1 MLSPI
6 ATKSNPLGYSG
17 ERLIN
22 GFIRPTDGVS
32 QGVVIGASGTL
43 PIATLSADNPV
54 RAMINHNGVL
64 HAVCGGKLYSV
75 ASDVATELGTI
86 PDGATY
92 MASSGTELGIIANE
106 TYYLWDGTAL
116 TTPDTGQVTTPRYIA
131 HLDGF
136 FVVAGADSER
146 EDTFSVSDIFD
157 GSTFQGLN
165 FATAENAPDKITGAI
180 ADHGQLWLFGSTTT
194 EVWYNSGDAD
204 FPFTPN
210 SGAVVQQGC
219 QSGTIAQLDNSLFWV
234 SPENT
239 VLRSGGG
246 QPEVISTRPIGEIL
260 SSSTIEGALAFF
272 DKDHLIYAVRRT
284 GATTLC
290 YDVTTQVWH
299 ERAQGALNDAAWSGA
314 CAVSVEGTPYIG
326 TSSGKIAKLDAD
338 TYTDDGE
345 VLTLEAVT
353 SPITKGGVRFA
364 IRRLYAQIQSGGVDI
379 GRSPKVL
386 LQLSRDGKNW
396 DRGTYRDLGVR
407 GEYMTSVEWHALG
420 QFETVWARLR
430 ITDPVQRDIHGVAYE

>member
-6 ATKSNPLGYSG
+6 ATKSNPLDYSG
-17 ERLIN
+17 ERVVN
-22 GFIRPTDGVS
+22 GFIRPADGVS

-43 PIATLSADNPV
+43 PLVTLSQDNPV
-54 RAMINHNGVL
+54 RAMISHSGVL

-75 ASDVATELGTI
+75 SGGVATELADI
-86 PDGATY
+86 PDGTTY
-92 MASSGTELGIIANE
+92 MATSGTELAIIATE
-106 TYYLWDGTAL
+106 IYHLWDGTTL

-136 FVVAGADSER
+136 FVVAGADDER
-146 EDTFSVSDIFD
+146 EDTFCVSDIYD

-204 FPFTPN
+204 FPFVPN
-210 SGAVVQQGC
+210 AGAVVQQGC
-219 QSGTIAQLDNSLFWV
+219 QAGTIAQLDNSLFWV
-234 SPENT
+234 TPENT

-246 QPEVISTRPIGEIL
+246 QPEVISTREIEVLL
-260 SSSTIEGALAFF
+260 SGATIEGALAFF
-272 DKDHLIYAVRRT
+272 DKGHLIYAVRRA

-314 CAVSVEGTPYIG
+314 CAVSVEGTPHIG
-326 TSSGKIAKLDAD
+326 TSSGKVAQLDAD

-345 VLTLEAVT
+345 VLAIEVVA
-353 SPITKGGVRFA
+353 SPITRGGTRFK

-379 GRSPKVL
+379 SRTPKVL
-386 LQLSRDGKNW
+386 LQLSSDGKNW
-396 DRGTYRDLGVR
+396 DDGSYRDLGDK
-407 GEYMTSVEWHALG
+407 GEYMTAVEWHSLG